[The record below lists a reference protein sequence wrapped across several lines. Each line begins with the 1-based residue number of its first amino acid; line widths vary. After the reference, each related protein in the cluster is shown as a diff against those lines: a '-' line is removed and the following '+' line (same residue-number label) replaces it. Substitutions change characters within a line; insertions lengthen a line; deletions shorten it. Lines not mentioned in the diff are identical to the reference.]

1 MEKILFIDPEKCTG
15 CKVCELVCSLYHE
28 NEINP
33 MKSRIHVMSWE
44 EEGIDVPMVCQ
55 QCETP
60 MCEVVCPAKATYRD
74 PLTGA
79 MLINEEVCIGC
90 RMCIIA
96 CPFGGPSIN
105 PDTRKT
111 VKCDLCEGEPKCVKF
126 CVTKALQY
134 MPVSKA
140 VLLKKRAA
148 AEKLGELVRTLA
160 TPSVS

>member
-1 MEKILFIDPEKCTG
+1 MEKILFVDPEKCTG
-15 CKVCELVCSLYHE
+15 CKVCEFVCSLHHE

-33 MKSRIHVMSWE
+33 MKSRIHVIAWE

-60 MCEVVCPAKATYRD
+60 MCEAVCPASATYRD
-74 PLTGA
+74 PKTGA
-79 MLINEEVCIGC
+79 MLINEEACIGC

-111 VKCDLCEGEPKCVKF
+111 IKCDLCQGEPKCAEF

-134 MPVSKA
+134 ISPSKA
-140 VLLKKRAA
+140 VLIRKRAA
-148 AEKLGELVRTLA
+148 AQKLGELVRKLVA
-160 TPSVS
+160 PSVS

>member
-1 MEKILFIDPEKCTG
+1 MEKILFVDPEKCTG
-15 CKVCELVCSLYHE
+15 CKVCELVCSLEHE

-33 MKSRIHVMSWE
+33 TKSRIHAISWE
-44 EEGIDVPMVCQ
+44 EEGIDVPIVCQ

-60 MCEVVCPAKATYRD
+60 LCELACPKKATYRD
-74 PLTGA
+74 PQTGA
-79 MLINEEVCIGC
+79 MLINEEECIGC
-90 RMCIIA
+90 RMCILV

-111 VKCDLCEGEPKCVKF
+111 IKCDLCQGEPKCVEF

-140 VLLKKRAA
+140 VLLRKRAA
-148 AEKLGELVRTLA
+148 AQKFGELVRTLA
-160 TPSVS
+160 TPSAA